1 MNRFSAFQTLL
12 LLLVTVGLVWL
23 WIRVGDLEQESP
35 SELDPEVHVLMREM
49 QTHLHKLSFSV
60 LEENEALT
68 HFYLHELE
76 EVIGDLSDN
85 ELTYEGY
92 EISQLTRQMLQPA
105 FSAVDEAADR
115 GEWEQIQGRLNSL
128 VQTCNSCH
136 MATDHGEIVIRGRAE
151 QNPFN
156 QDFSTPSD

>member
-1 MNRFSAFQTLL
+1 MNRFSVFQTLL
-12 LLLVTVGLVWL
+12 LLLVIVGFIWL
-23 WIRVGDLEQESP
+23 WIRVGDLEQEST
-35 SELDPEVHVLMREM
+35 SEPDPEVHVLMGEM

-92 EISQLTRQMLQPA
+92 EISQLTRQMLEPA
-105 FSAVDEAADR
+105 FSELDEAADR
-115 GEWEQIQGRLNSL
+115 GEWDQIQGRLNSL

-136 MATDHGEIVIRGRAE
+136 MATDHGEILIRGRAE

-156 QDFSTPSD
+156 QDFSAPTD